1 MTFSTES
8 ASDPG
13 TVYYYRNVLNMR
25 NVKGKVKNSYRPHKM
40 LYYTVLDGIIM
51 ALFYNHF
58 GLNDFES
65 DIPVSEHFQKFT
77 EEQKFNWLNDI
88 CEEIVQKW
96 FFDNGTDIRQSLM
109 YYQIPITLKITGL
122 KTFVKV
128 VGLND
133 TFVKRIMLL

>member
-1 MTFSTES
+1 
-8 ASDPG
+8 
-13 TVYYYRNVLNMR
+13 
-25 NVKGKVKNSYRPHKM
+25 
-40 LYYTVLDGIIM
+40 M

-65 DIPVSEHFQKFT
+65 DIPVSEHFQNFT

-96 FFDNGTDIRQSLM
+96 FFDNGTDICQSLTEVLSDPNHPEN
-109 YYQIPITLKITGL
+109 YWTE
-122 KTFVKV
+122 TFVRL
-128 VGLND
+128 VGLSV

>member
-1 MTFSTES
+1 
-8 ASDPG
+8 
-13 TVYYYRNVLNMR
+13 
-25 NVKGKVKNSYRPHKM
+25 
-40 LYYTVLDGIIM
+40 M
-51 ALFYNHF
+51 APFYNHF
-58 GLNDFES
+58 WLNDFES
-65 DIPVSEHFQKFT
+65 DIPVSEHFQNFT
-77 EEQKFNWLNDI
+77 EEHKFNWLNDI

-128 VGLND
+128 VGLNV